1 MIDSITRTPCI
12 VIVVKDNFFDDM
24 VTSLSQIVARNA
36 FVVLLTNCR
45 NSIDI
50 SKIEYVVDLPEEGL
64 MSSFYGVF
72 AGQLIAY
79 YIAIIKGFNPDKP
92 RHLSKE
98 LTTK

>member
-1 MIDSITRTPCI
+1 
-12 VIVVKDNFFDDM
+12 
-24 VTSLSQIVARNA
+24 
-36 FVVLLTNCR
+36 VVLLTNCR